1 MKLTLLFTRR
11 WGLFYIPILLTS
23 LGAIWLFAAVWM
35 PLPPKIVTIATGNL
49 QTNYANLATRYRDY
63 LDTKGIRADLAS
75 GSVNSVASTASANQ
89 IDDLAGFA
97 LGLKNSVTLA
107 ISASA
112 KEDDNLV
119 SLAAIERHP
128 VWVFTRLP
136 ALNST
141 TQLRGLRVGSAAV
154 GTTTRK
160 LAELLLA
167 HAGLNASDV
176 VLVESEN
183 KQGTNDLIDGKLDA
197 FIAVANSD
205 SDIVRLLTRSPGI
218 QLLGIDRVAALVARE
233 PRLKPFVMPQGS
245 IELRGDI
252 PSRDLTMVAGNL
264 HLMVNAGM
272 HPALQRTLIDAAY
285 ELHEAPTFL
294 QRQGEF
300 PSLRNL
306 DFVASPAT
314 RAMASGQRPWMEQF
328 LPYRW
333 AQLAELLL
341 YAVLPILLITS
352 IVLAWI
358 PHFFE
363 WRVNALLQNHYGELK
378 FLETEIEPT
387 AAGRPL
393 DIKSLLQRLDQMEQQ
408 IVALDLPDQFS
419 NRWYTLRAHL
429 ADARARLL
437 DLRAR

>member
-1 MKLTLLFTRR
+1 MRLILLFTRR
-11 WGLFYIPILLTS
+11 WVLFYLPILLVS

-35 PLPPKIVTIATGNL
+35 PLPPKVVTIATGNL
-49 QTNYANLATRYRDY
+49 QTNYASLAARYRDY
-63 LDTKGIRADLAS
+63 LDTKGIRVDLAN
-75 GSVNSVASTASANQ
+75 GSVNSVASTASANK

-107 ISASA
+107 ISANT
-112 KEDDNLV
+112 KEKDNLEA
-119 SLAAIERHP
+119 LAAIERHP

-136 ALNST
+136 ALDST

-160 LAELLLA
+160 MAELLLA
-167 HAGLNASDV
+167 HAGLKVDDV
-176 VLVESEN
+176 LLLETEI
-183 KQGTNDLIDGKLDA
+183 KQGANDLIDGKIDA
-197 FIAVANSD
+197 FIVVANSD
-205 SDIVRLLTRSPGI
+205 SDVVRLLTRSPGI
-218 QLLGIDRVAALVARE
+218 QLLGIDRVSALMARE
-233 PRLKPFVMPQGS
+233 PRLKPFVLPQGA

-264 HLMVNAGM
+264 HLIVNAGM
-272 HPALQRTLIDAAY
+272 HPALQRALIDAAY

-306 DFVASPAT
+306 DFVATPAT

-341 YAVLPILLITS
+341 YAVLTILLMTS
-352 IVLAWI
+352 MVLAWI

-363 WRVNALLQNHYGELK
+363 WRVNAILQNHYGELK

-387 AAGRPL
+387 ASGRPL
-393 DIKSLLQRLDQMEQQ
+393 DIKKLLQRLDRMEQQ
-408 IVALDLPDQFS
+408 VVALDLPDQFS

-429 ADARARLL
+429 ADARKRLL